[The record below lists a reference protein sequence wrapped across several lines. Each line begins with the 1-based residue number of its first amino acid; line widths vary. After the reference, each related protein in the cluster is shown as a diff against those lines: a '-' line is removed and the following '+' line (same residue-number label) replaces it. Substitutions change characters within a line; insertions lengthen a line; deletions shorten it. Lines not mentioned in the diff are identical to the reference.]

1 MFKNVFLG
9 GLYKLHKI
17 ARSLSRKKGL
27 RAPLDGMFQT
37 GRPTSWVLEGRP
49 RGVELPLAL
58 GIQGSVE
65 LASAATEMDTAIT
78 AYSMH
83 SPASGKRKL

>member
-1 MFKNVFLG
+1 MIFKNVILG

-27 RAPLDGMFQT
+27 RAPLGGMFQT
-37 GRPTSWVLEGRP
+37 GRPTSWALDGRP

-58 GIQGSVE
+58 GTQGSAE
-65 LASAATEMDTAIT
+65 LASAATEMDTAI
-78 AYSMH
+78 A
-83 SPASGKRKL
+83 A